1 MNSIP
6 NELAA
11 RFAEV
16 DIRKQIMKE
25 YGNSESAFLGHNE
38 DGELVEMSVHPDEII
53 VKTYQENGW
62 LRVNYYDENGL
73 PNGETFEGKWED
85 ESERMQQAE
94 PEELHEVYT
103 VAIVNI
109 WRPEAEAWISNF
121 TTEARAERFR
131 AKVLEWIQA
140 HGCSDFL
147 RVDADSMTLDSEE
160 YLDLLEETYGTN

>member
-1 MNSIP
+1 MDSIP
-6 NELAA
+6 NKLAT

-16 DIRKQIMKE
+16 EVRKQIMKE

-38 DGELVEMSVHPDEII
+38 DRELVEISVHPDEII

-94 PEELHEVYT
+94 PEELQRIYT
-103 VAIVNI
+103 VAIIHLGNQ
-109 WRPEAEAWISNF
+109 PTADTWISSF
-121 TTEARAERFR
+121 TTEAQADRFKIKAERWI
-131 AKVLEWIQA
+131 LE
-140 HGCSDFL
+140 HGCDDFL
-147 RVDADSMTLDSEE
+147 RVHTDSMKLNSEE
-160 YLDLLEETYGTN
+160 YLDWLEETYG

>member
-38 DGELVEMSVHPDEII
+38 DGELVEMSVRPDEII

-94 PEELHEVYT
+94 PEELQRVYT
-103 VAIVNI
+103 VAIINTEN
-109 WRPEAEAWISNF
+109 PEAAAWISSF
-121 TTEARAERFR
+121 TTEAQADRFK
-131 AKVLEWIQA
+131 AKAQKWIQD
-140 HGCSDFL
+140 HDCIHFL
-147 RVDADSMTLDSEE
+147 KVDKDSMKLNSEE
-160 YLDLLEETYGTN
+160 YLDWLEETYG